1 MGAEAFGSWLR
12 LMAGAWSRL
21 VSVRLCPYL
30 WGVAPAEG
38 AGNGSLGPALAPV
51 QSYRT
56 APTAVCSCHLAKQ
69 EYLLIKH
76 MANPGGRGAWQLPEF
91 PV

>member
-1 MGAEAFGSWLR
+1 MQVLEDGSTGVWFLAQADGR
-12 LMAGAWSRL
+12 SMEQAG
-21 VSVRLCPYL
+21 VCVRLCPYL

-38 AGNGSLGPALAPV
+38 TGNGSLGPALAPV

-56 APTAVCSCHLAKQ
+56 APRAKQ
-69 EYLLIKH
+69 EYLLIRH
-76 MANPGGRGAWQLPEF
+76 MANPRGRGAWQLPEF